1 MGLGTDSVLDSIFH
15 PGLRGALGRFFP
27 TSVTIQAA
35 TVTQRPNGEQVK
47 TWATFLTG
55 LRGNLA
61 RSTRAN
67 VEQRGTTLTV
77 VPAAWALNLAGYYP
91 QITVEHRVLVGG
103 TAYNIAAVVHDSLSE
118 STRLELERTTH

>member
-1 MGLGTDSVLDSIFH
+1 MGLGSDSALDSIVH
-15 PGLRGALGRFFP
+15 PGLHAALGRFFP

-47 TWATFLTG
+47 TWSTFLAG

-61 RSTRAN
+61 RTARAN
-67 VEQRGTTLTV
+67 MEERGTTLTT
-77 VPAAWALNLAGYYP
+77 VPAEWALNLAGYYP
-91 QITVEHRVLVGG
+91 QITVEHRALVGG

>member
-1 MGLGTDSVLDSIFH
+1 MGLGSDSALNSIVH
-15 PGLRGALGRFFP
+15 PGLHAALGRFFP

-61 RSTRAN
+61 RSTRTSL
-67 VEQRGTTLTV
+67 EQRGTTLTT
-77 VPAAWALNLAGYYP
+77 VPAEWALNLAGHYP
-91 QITVEHRVLVGG
+91 TITVEHRATVDG
-103 TAYNIAAVVHDSLSE
+103 TAYNIAAVIHDSLSA
-118 STRLELERTTH
+118 STRLELERTAH

>member
-15 PGLRGALGRFFP
+15 PGLHAALGRFYP
-27 TSVTIQAA
+27 SAVVIQAA

-47 TWATFLTG
+47 TWAAFLTG

-61 RSTRAN
+61 RTARAN
-67 VEQRGTTLTV
+67 MEERGTTLTT
-77 VPAAWALNLAGYYP
+77 VPAEWALNLAGYYP
-91 QITVEHRVLVGG
+91 QITVEHRVVVGG
-103 TAYNIAAVVHDSLSE
+103 TAYNIAAVVHDSLGQ

>member
-1 MGLGTDSVLDSIFH
+1 MGLGTDSVLDSIVH
-15 PGLRGALGRFFP
+15 PGVHGALGRFFP

-47 TWATFLTG
+47 TWATFLPG

-61 RSTRAN
+61 RTARAN
-67 VEQRGTTLTV
+67 MEERGTTLTT
-77 VPAAWALNLAGYYP
+77 VPAEWALNLAGYYP
-91 QITVEHRVLVGG
+91 QIMVEHRVVVGG
-103 TAYNIAAVVHDSLSE
+103 TAYNIAAVVHDSLGQ